1 MLLQE
6 DKALFVS
13 TKIFLFDDNLNLFQG
28 GHAFQSKKT
37 QNKKKQDKYENKEN
51 YNKINIINIENEN
64 EGNQY
69 NKNNTSSSIKKKP
82 LDNVG
87 KEIDLLLNTFYDK
100 EFENTQN
107 FIIEQRKEIL

>member
-37 QNKKKQDKYENKEN
+37 QNKKK
-51 YNKINIINIENEN
+51 KINMRTKKII
-64 EGNQY
+64 
-69 NKNNTSSSIKKKP
+69 IK
-82 LDNVG
+82 
-87 KEIDLLLNTFYDK
+87 
-100 EFENTQN
+100 
-107 FIIEQRKEIL
+107 